1 MGKVE
6 TVAEKFYIH
15 KVNKIL
21 AKILNSLKHHLD
33 TPNFNYYSSHL
44 LSLGCLC
51 RGQDTAIM
59 KLANFTFSKHTQTH
73 TQLLVNFSTQNNS
86 KSVKIN
92 EQQFN
97 KIHIPYIIEKQDES
111 ISLRQK
117 RPWNIASSSQSRATR
132 SIPSSLRQ
140 LFLDWYLDNYWDSCN
155 HQDQLK
161 TSPAISLPYGIDG
174 FTTSCL
180 S

>member
-59 KLANFTFSKHTQTH
+59 KLANFTFSKKKHTQTH

-117 RPWNIASSSQSRATR
+117 ATMKHCKFI
-132 SIPSSLRQ
+132 SKPSYSFHPIFLETTFLGLIPR
-140 LFLDWYLDNYWDSCN
+140 
-155 HQDQLK
+155 
-161 TSPAISLPYGIDG
+161 
-174 FTTSCL
+174 
-180 S
+180 

>member
-6 TVAEKFYIH
+6 TVAEEFYTH

-59 KLANFTFSKHTQTH
+59 KLANFTFSKKKHTQTH

-97 KIHIPYIIEKQDES
+97 KIYIPYIIEKQDES

-117 RPWNIASSSQSRATR
+117 ATMKHCKFI
-132 SIPSSLRQ
+132 SKPSYLFHPIFLETTFLGLIPR
-140 LFLDWYLDNYWDSCN
+140 
-155 HQDQLK
+155 
-161 TSPAISLPYGIDG
+161 
-174 FTTSCL
+174 
-180 S
+180 